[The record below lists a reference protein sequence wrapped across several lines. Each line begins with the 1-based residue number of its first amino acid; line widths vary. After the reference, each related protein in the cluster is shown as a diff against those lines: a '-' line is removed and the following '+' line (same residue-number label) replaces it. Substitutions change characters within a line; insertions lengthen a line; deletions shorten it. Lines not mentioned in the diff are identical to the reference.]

1 MCGAEIYGMSGAAAR
16 TGKFKINVI
25 IKNTG
30 RKIVELLEKTQ
41 QINLSRNED
50 K

>member
-1 MCGAEIYGMSGAAAR
+1 MSGAAAR
-16 TGKFKINVI
+16 TGKFKINII

-30 RKIVELLEKTQ
+30 RKIGQLLEKTQ
-41 QINLSRNED
+41 QINLRKNGG